1 VTTRYALPYPASV
14 ADVILFCI
22 CLGVFGAA
30 VGPGAAGWAYI
41 GESSS
46 ARLRGKTAMYGVLGN
61 TLIGACFTTAIPYML
76 VDPVSGGKGGL
87 GVNGVGFWFAAWA
100 TVMVAATVLTIP
112 DYTGLSY
119 AQIDELFA
127 RKVPARRFRSTET
140 TGDYG
145 RDITQRSEFVDGPR
159 GPHLVDTANG
169 R

>member
-1 VTTRYALPYPASV
+1 
-14 ADVILFCI
+14 
-22 CLGVFGAA
+22 
-30 VGPGAAGWAYI
+30 
-41 GESSS
+41 
-46 ARLRGKTAMYGVLGN
+46 MYGVLGN